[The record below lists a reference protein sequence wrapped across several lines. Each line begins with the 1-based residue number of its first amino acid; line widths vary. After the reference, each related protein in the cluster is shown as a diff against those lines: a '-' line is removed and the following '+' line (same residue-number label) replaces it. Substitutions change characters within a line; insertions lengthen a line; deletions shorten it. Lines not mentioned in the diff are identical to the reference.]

1 WPLLPATSTAQTNEE
16 VIELSKNIGTEQ
28 LFYNF
33 YGRSVMVKCDII
45 HRTNTGKNRYER
57 ATNTYNF
64 TISPR
69 G

>member
-1 WPLLPATSTAQTNEE
+1 M
-16 VIELSKNIGTEQ
+16 SKGLANGR
-28 LFYNF
+28 LFYNI
-33 YGRSVMVKCDII
+33 RSKSVMVNGQII
-45 HRTNTGKNRYER
+45 HRGGLGKTRYER